1 MKLIRRL
8 AVIAGLAAFAAPAF
22 AEDLTIKLLGVEA
35 RGGKILVAVY
45 TEAEFQKKPA
55 YTALADAPAKK
66 GEVVVTIKNVAPG
79 TYSFSALHDE
89 NGDMKM
95 KINPNGMP
103 GEGWSAVNGDFLRG
117 PPTFADTKFALAA
130 GKPLTIT
137 EMMHYSGRVP

>member
-8 AVIAGLAAFAAPAF
+8 AVVAGLAALAAPAF

-45 TEAEFQKKPA
+45 TQAEFQKKPA
-55 YTALADAPAKK
+55 YTAMADAPAKK
-66 GEVVVTIKNVAPG
+66 GDVTVTIKDVAPG

-117 PPTFADTKFALAA
+117 PPTFEDTKFTVAA
-130 GKPLTIT
+130 GKTFSIT
-137 EMMHYSGRVP
+137 EMMHYAGRIP

>member
-1 MKLIRRL
+1 MKLICRL

-35 RGGKILVAVY
+35 RGGKVLVAVY
-45 TEAEFQKKPA
+45 TQAEFQKKPA
-55 YTALADAPAKK
+55 YTAMADAPAKK

-89 NGDMKM
+89 NGDMQM
-95 KINPNGMP
+95 QRNPNGMP
-103 GEGWSAVNGDFLRG
+103 AEGWSAVNGDFLRG
-117 PPTFADTKFALAA
+117 PPTFDDTKFVVAA
-130 GKPLTIT
+130 GKPFSIT